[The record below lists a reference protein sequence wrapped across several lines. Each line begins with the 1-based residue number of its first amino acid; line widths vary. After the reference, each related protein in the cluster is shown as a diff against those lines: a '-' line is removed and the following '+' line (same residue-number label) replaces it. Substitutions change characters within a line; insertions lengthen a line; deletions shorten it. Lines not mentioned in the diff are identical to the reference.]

1 MITLVQKAFG
11 YFVGGRDDQPSKW
24 EEVDRPRLEDFVS
37 VSPSTVETCDFE
49 GVITSVRGSDIII
62 NNDIYCDA
70 SKFQAGEKICVNNQV
85 TGVAE
90 RRNKHEAWRAVHVQ
104 MLQERWDDDGG
115 GSGEAQLNSCKNDA
129 NDRDV
134 FPGKC
139 TKTSLDPEMRIP
151 HSVKQDVHY
160 PAKTRQFETQSTKDP
175 KEKVIGRVTGMC
187 GGTVS
192 LNEDI
197 SFSLSETNCNWKI
210 VKGDWVI
217 CEVDNSS
224 TARGGDRAKMEGIV
238 QVVSCKPLR
247 RKRVR
252 GEVTHCYPTF
262 CIINQEIYCTRAVAE
277 AASVK
282 AGDTVM
288 VEAIESHQRNFC
300 WRALE
305 VNSDLWS
312 AGIQELGT
320 SRLTRHLLDFPNC
333 ALSTRENKTEKMLEN
348 KNNIVITESLR
359 FPTLVLGAKSYISV
373 SIKNNGSVSKTLK
386 RIYFVTATQECQFN
400 VVHCSAGG
408 IVDGT
413 PVTIDR
419 DVVVDIRFECTGKLL
434 GMARQLCIFDFGD
447 FQIGR
452 YASANVED
460 HNMMCLAPVAPYVP
474 KQKFKNSLHSQSKDR
489 EIIRGEK
496 PFKSAAFLPVSLP
509 MAHVPKQLWQAIRS
523 NVDIL
528 SVAPSLSDPLTSENH
543 KEKLSA
549 LLHLEEI
556 EMTLQIR
563 QFDMARTNFSV
574 HGEYLSL
581 VVPGL
586 AEKRPSLMI
595 GDTVIASS
603 PCDSD
608 ELEYEGYIHEVL
620 HTQVLLKF
628 HPTFH
633 SDYRGEDYAVRFN
646 FSRTPLRR
654 CHFALEFAMKQ
665 LGPNILFPSK
675 LQLQP
680 PQVCYIDPEAPTLAY
695 RARKAPDITAVNH
708 NLITQI
714 SQSENINIG
723 SDTEVQVKQRPEA
736 ICSSVEEKYCTNEYV
751 AENKAFTGKLL
762 MELKH
767 NTSQNKIGVE
777 IENLKNEATV
787 RRTCKESKEFDDNS
801 RTLVEKKINV
811 EIGSDDLRLA
821 VQSQRKNSS
830 PVTPRIPVVTRL
842 FGVSSSGSSSNS
854 SMCCSDD
861 ESRNSTSVGFKN
873 DAFHAKKLTKKKLNF
888 GSISITEDIESG
900 SKSGSGRK
908 ACINNVNSNTPEAAA
923 RSSVEEVTDFRTWQR
938 SSVSKAA
945 PLPKQ
950 CEKKGLAVHK
960 VKTTKRIPLRAEGGN
975 VPLFLPRSLELSFY
989 KRANRTKEGRVCGEN
1004 QTCTITRDIKFL
1016 ETDHRK
1022 ASERSDS
1029 VVDNVCCETGAGRVD
1044 SESGRAGVSR
1054 VDSEACETGAGRVD
1068 SESGK
1073 AGVSRVDSEA
1083 CETGAGHVDSES
1095 GKAGVSRVDSEAC
1108 ETGAGHVDSES
1119 GKAGVSRVDSEACE
1133 TGAGRV
1139 DSESGKAGVSRVD
1152 SEACETDAGHINS
1165 KACETGAGRVDSE
1178 SGKAGVSRVDI
1189 EACET
1194 GAGRVNSEA
1203 CKTGAGHINSEAC
1216 GTGAGRV
1223 NSEACETGAGHINSE
1238 ACETGAGHVNSEA
1251 CETGAGRVDSEACE
1265 TDAGHVDSECCRHDA
1280 LLQGPFPNNF
1290 TKIKSTDSCQ
1300 RKKNRKENIKSKNY
1314 STKSQKWPTNQ
1325 NSAGA
1330 SSDYIVPVLPIFT
1343 RKKGTKSLA
1352 HVPVLKWFNKSLN
1365 AEQKVA
1371 VCRVLEGSTRP
1382 LPYVIFGP
1390 PGTGKTV
1397 TLVETALQI
1406 FTMMEHS
1413 RIIIITPSNSASDL
1427 VMERLVASGQLGKM
1441 EVVRLNAYQRLEDAI
1456 PEVIRP
1462 YCCNGDELSVRA
1474 HQRIIVTTATT
1485 AGVMYT
1491 LGLHNGHFSHV
1502 LVDEAGQLTEPE
1514 CLVGLGLVNSTSG
1527 QLVLVGDPEQLGPV
1541 VQSGLAKRYGLQH
1554 SLLQR
1559 LCYSVLYQPEEVSKS
1574 SAWLYQ
1580 ACLVTQLVKNY
1591 RSHPDILHVPST
1603 LFYHSS
1609 LQACA
1614 DNKVNEEL
1622 LAWDELPCP
1631 SCPLLFHGVVGDNL
1645 QEGDSPSWFNAAEA
1659 FQVVR
1664 YTKSLIMFGVKPQ
1677 DVGIITPYRKQVEKV
1692 RKLLITFGIEENVK
1706 VGSVEE
1712 FQGQERRVIIIS
1724 TVRSSTELVE
1734 VDVRHSL
1741 GFVKCP
1747 KRFNVAVTR
1756 AQGLLL
1762 VVGNP
1767 LLLVQ
1772 DNCWCQL
1779 IKFCLQKGAYRGPE
1793 LDHLVRDDYV

>member
-115 GSGEAQLNSCKNDA
+115 GGDEAQLNSCKNDA

-151 HSVKQDVHY
+151 HSVKQYVHY

-192 LNEDI
+192 LNENI

-474 KQKFKNSLHSQSKDR
+474 KQKFKNSLHFQSKDR

-496 PFKSAAFLPVSLP
+496 PFKSAAFLSVSLP

-586 AEKRPSLMI
+586 SEKRPSLMI

-603 PCDSD
+603 PCDSN

-888 GSISITEDIESG
+888 GSISITEDIEIG

-1029 VVDNVCCETGAGRVD
+1029 VVDNVCCETGASRVD
-1044 SESGRAGVSR
+1044 SESGKASVSR
-1054 VDSEACETGAGRVD
+1054 VDSEACETGAGR
-1068 SESGK
+1068 
-1073 AGVSRVDSEA
+1073 
-1083 CETGAGHVDSES
+1083 
-1095 GKAGVSRVDSEAC
+1095 
-1108 ETGAGHVDSES
+1108 VDSES

-1152 SEACETDAGHINS
+1152 SEACET
-1165 KACETGAGRVDSE
+1165 GAGRVDSE
-1178 SGKAGVSRVDI
+1178 SGKAGVSRVDS

-1194 GAGRVNSEA
+1194 GAGRVD
-1203 CKTGAGHINSEAC
+1203 
-1216 GTGAGRV
+1216 
-1223 NSEACETGAGHINSE
+1223 
-1238 ACETGAGHVNSEA
+1238 SEA

-1280 LLQGPFPNNF
+1280 LLQEPFPNNF

-1330 SSDYIVPVLPIFT
+1330 RSDYIVPVLPIFT

-1406 FTMMEHS
+1406 FTMIEHS